1 MATWNKHLGG
11 VNLPYYA
18 SILLFAFAFLLSNN
32 FVGKID
38 ASVAMQTL
46 SRIKRIQYIEQF
58 TTTESTQLNTI
69 AIYIARSQC
78 SLLFYI
84 HVHV

>member
-1 MATWNKHLGG
+1 MWFSKSKCQFYYTITKCVDCSIRVYRSSSVRVATWNKHLRG

-38 ASVAMQTL
+38 ASLILGL
-46 SRIKRIQYIEQF
+46 S
-58 TTTESTQLNTI
+58 
-69 AIYIARSQC
+69 
-78 SLLFYI
+78 
-84 HVHV
+84 